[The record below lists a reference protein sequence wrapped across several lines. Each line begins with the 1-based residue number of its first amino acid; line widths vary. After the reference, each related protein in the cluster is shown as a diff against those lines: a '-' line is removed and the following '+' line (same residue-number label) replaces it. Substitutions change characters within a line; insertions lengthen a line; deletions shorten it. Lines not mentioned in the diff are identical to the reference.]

1 MEGPMMW
8 SLAATTA
15 LDMGSNK
22 QVASKLNGE
31 AYLSMH
37 FAMQFV
43 TLMTSKKKK
52 HDGFYGKTDNENIFF
67 DTDEANT
74 TAGALKIFH

>member
-52 HDGFYGKTDNENIFF
+52 NPMVFMVRQVM
-67 DTDEANT
+67 
-74 TAGALKIFH
+74 KIFSLTLMKRTRLLAL